1 MKAKKLEHGQAAV
14 LLALA
19 LVGLIA
25 FAALAIDGG
34 NAYLMRRN
42 SQNASDAAAFAG
54 SREVYLIR
62 HKSWDV
68 DCVEVE
74 NETVGTCLLRV
85 INDAAERNGVPDTH
99 GVPGDELNDNVVAY
113 FVDSAGERAAQ
124 ITVHEPVDM
133 PTSTVSMGVLVEN
146 TIQFDTFIAGLI
158 GRSEMAATTRSATLL
173 MGKVNA
179 VNNAIWADAD
189 CMLSTA
195 CSITGSF
202 QFVDGGIH
210 SNGELKIA
218 PSGEGSVY
226 TGTLEYAAPD
236 HYVQLDKIELY
247 PAPSITNP
255 VQVPVDFLDFLFDI
269 DDYDYRENPSLPT
282 PLEVSGEDYLFDGD
296 HYYFYPDDG
305 GGTQPQMVMASG
317 LHFSADADGLDMG
330 ADGSIV
336 PLDITIVTAGL
347 VKYQVKAGDVSLL
360 FPYVDGILIFSMA
373 GDQGCPSNITAIQ
386 MSVNEAR
393 WEGLIYAP
401 NGHVDMSFSGNA
413 AFRGSIVG
421 WTIAISGSDFQ
432 LTYDPRYD
440 PDLDPRV
447 TLYE

>member
-1 MKAKKLEHGQAAV
+1 MKGKEREHGQAAV

-42 SQNASDAAAFAG
+42 SQNASDAGAFAG

-62 HKSWDV
+62 HKPWDV
-68 DCVEVE
+68 DCI
-74 NETVGTCLLRV
+74 NDATVGACLLRV
-85 INDAAERNGVPDTH
+85 VNDATERNGVPDTN
-99 GVPGDELNDNVVAY
+99 GVSGDETNDNVVAY

-124 ITVHEPVDM
+124 ITSDWPVDDV
-133 PTSTVSMGVLVEN
+133 PLSDVSMGVLVEN
-146 TIQFDTFIAGLI
+146 TIRFDTFIAGLI

-173 MGKVNA
+173 QGKVNA
-179 VNNAIWADAD
+179 VNNAIWADSD
-189 CMLSTA
+189 CYLSTA
-195 CSITGSF
+195 CSITGDS
-202 QFVDGGIH
+202 QMVDGGIH
-210 SNGELKIA
+210 SNAELKIE

-236 HYVQLDKIELY
+236 HYVNLDKIELY

-255 VQVPVDFLDFLFDI
+255 VQVPVDFLEPLFDI
-269 DDYDYRENPSLPT
+269 NDYDYRVEGSKIPT
-282 PLEVSGEDYLFDGD
+282 PTIVGEGYLFDGVD
-296 HYYFYPDDG
+296 YYFYPDNG
-305 GGTQPQMVMASG
+305 AGTKPQMVMAEG
-317 LHFSADADGLDMG
+317 LHFSADQHGLDMG
-330 ADGSIV
+330 TDGSAV
-336 PLDITIVTAGL
+336 PLAITVVSVGEIKYH
-347 VKYQVKAGDVSLL
+347 VKEGDVSLL
-360 FPYVDGILIFSMA
+360 FPYVDGILLFSTA
-373 GDQGCPSNITAIQ
+373 GEKGCPSNITAVN
-386 MSVNEAR
+386 MSINEAR

-413 AFRGSIVG
+413 AFRGAIVA